1 MIRQSKMGNDG
12 KCVQTDWATVPGV
25 VSVTKAGG
33 GKEQEMSAE

>member
-1 MIRQSKMGNDG
+1 MGDDR
-12 KCVQTDWATVPGV
+12 KRVQTDWATVPGV